1 MTGSTTMKPGTLLLA
16 LALSSGAG
24 ALLAGDSPAPPSGPP
39 PVLEAAP
46 EGTVVFD
53 DDGGRAQVIP
63 RQAAPGAEPT
73 FHGGPIVARA
83 NVKALFM
90 GSAWRESENKAARQR
105 ATDSLA
111 RLERAA
117 EFSALSR
124 YGLEAKERPL
134 ASQDDFLD
142 PADAKKIS
150 DLELQ
155 ARLDRLFQTSM
166 GELEAES
173 VFVVFLAPGIK
184 STLGTASSEKDYASY
199 HNHLH
204 AAAGLIRYVVVPFD
218 ADAGRWLKSTRQSL
232 IQAMINPEGNAW
244 Y

>member
-1 MTGSTTMKPGTLLLA
+1 MKPGALLLA
-16 LALSSGAG
+16 LALTSGAG
-24 ALLAGDSPAPPSGPP
+24 VLTAGEPSEAPAGPA

-53 DDGGRAQVIP
+53 DDGGKAQVIP
-63 RQAAPGAEPT
+63 RDAASGAEPT
-73 FHGGPIVARA
+73 FHGGPVVARP
-83 NVKALFM
+83 NVKALFL
-90 GSAWRESENKAARQR
+90 GSAWRDTENKPARQR
-105 ATDSLA
+105 AADSIA
-111 RLERAA
+111 RLERTP

-124 YGLEAKERPL
+124 YGLEAKELPL
-134 ASQDDFLD
+134 SSHDDFLD
-142 PADAKKIS
+142 PVDGKKIS
-150 DLELQ
+150 DLEIQ
-155 ARLDRLFQTSM
+155 ARLDRLFQSSM
-166 GELEAES
+166 GELEAQS

-184 STLGTASSEKDYASY
+184 STLGTASSDKEYAAY

-204 AAAGLIRYVVVPFD
+204 SAAGLIRYVVVPFD